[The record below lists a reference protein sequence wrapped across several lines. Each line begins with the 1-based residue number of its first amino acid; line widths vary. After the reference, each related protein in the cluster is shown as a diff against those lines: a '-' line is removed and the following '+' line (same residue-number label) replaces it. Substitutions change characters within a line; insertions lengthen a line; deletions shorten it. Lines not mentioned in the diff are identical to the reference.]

1 LIDKRGRLAESD
13 ERRFLDAGFDIEQIL
28 EVIAVVA
35 ASTITNYTSS
45 VTRPPLEAQFEAFVW
60 HAPVA

>member
-1 LIDKRGRLAESD
+1 V
-13 ERRFLDAGFDIEQIL
+13 L

-45 VTRPPLEAQFEAFVW
+45 VSQPSLEAQFEAFAW
-60 HAPVA
+60 HAPAP

>member
-1 LIDKRGRLAESD
+1 MPYGNVEDHGTMFVGFSAEQ
-13 ERRFLDAGFDIEQIL
+13 LL

-45 VTRPPLEAQFEAFVW
+45 VTQPELEAPFREFAWQ
-60 HAPVA
+60 APRG